1 MVFCNCL
8 WLVGCCVVKYLP
20 KVPFE
25 KWPQTPSL
33 AGADGGVQ
41 MISRPRISG
50 NWPPT
55 VVGIGSDIRFD
66 LKAAPE
72 FVCGRRIV
80 HKKIFYFYLSLAYRR
95 ERSLNVVH
103 VQFLSIVF
111 HSDQESKTF
120 IFGIKDQHVKTI
132 LAL

>member
-33 AGADGGVQ
+33 AGGDGGVQ

-55 VVGIGSDIRFD
+55 GVGIGSDITCD
-66 LKAAPE
+66 LE
-72 FVCGRRIV
+72 LV
-80 HKKIFYFYLSLAYRR
+80 S
-95 ERSLNVVH
+95 VV
-103 VQFLSIVF
+103 VRWWRGKWSQ
-111 HSDQESKTF
+111 SDNISTEK
-120 IFGIKDQHVKTI
+120 G
-132 LAL
+132 